1 MIDDNQTKKI
11 LVLGAGIVGI
21 CNALALR
28 EKGFE
33 VTLVDKNEPS
43 DATSYGNAGVI
54 SQWACIPQSMPGLW
68 KKVPKWLFD
77 PNGPL
82 SIRWSYLPRMT
93 PWLIEFLKA
102 GRPERIP
109 AISDAMFNLNRPN
122 LDLYKQLLRG
132 TGEENLI
139 TDCSYLYVSRKP
151 NGLNLNTFEWRL
163 REERGVPFEQI
174 SGDQARD
181 IEPDLSLDIKSAA
194 LIKDQGRTINPGRL
208 GKVLALKAAKL
219 GVSFLKA
226 EIAKIK
232 PSSHGGYDVFTDRG
246 TQTAASVV
254 LTAGVWSAQLLEQL
268 GVRVALEAE
277 RGYHLVF
284 KDPCVNLTHSV
295 LDSDNKFVS
304 SSMEMGMRSAGTAE
318 FAGIDAPPDYR
329 RARVFEKH
337 AKSLFPTLNTESI
350 EEWMGRRPSTPD
362 SVPYIGEVPGF
373 PRLFYGF
380 GHGHL
385 GLTGAPMTA
394 RMVSALVSNEPL
406 NIDMKPYRLDRFDR
420 S

>member
-1 MIDDNQTKKI
+1 M
-11 LVLGAGIVGI
+11 
-21 CNALALR
+21 
-28 EKGFE
+28 
-33 VTLVDKNEPS
+33 S
-43 DATSYGNAGVI
+43 
-54 SQWACIPQSMPGLW
+54 
-68 KKVPKWLFD
+68 
-77 PNGPL
+77 
-82 SIRWSYLPRMT
+82 
-93 PWLIEFLKA
+93 
-102 GRPERIP
+102 
-109 AISDAMFNLNRPN
+109 
-122 LDLYKQLLRG
+122 
-132 TGEENLI
+132 
-139 TDCSYLYVSRKP
+139 
-151 NGLNLNTFEWRL
+151 
-163 REERGVPFEQI
+163 
-174 SGDQARD
+174 
-181 IEPDLSLDIKSAA
+181 
-194 LIKDQGRTINPGRL
+194 
-208 GKVLALKAAKL
+208 
-219 GVSFLKA
+219 
-226 EIAKIK
+226 
-232 PSSHGGYDVFTDRG
+232 
-246 TQTAASVV
+246 
-254 LTAGVWSAQLLEQL
+254 
-268 GVRVALEAE
+268 VALEAE

-284 KDPCVNLTHSV
+284 KDPGVNLTHSV

-337 AKSLFPTLNTESI
+337 AKSLFPTLNTGSI

>member
-1 MIDDNQTKKI
+1 
-11 LVLGAGIVGI
+11 
-21 CNALALR
+21 
-28 EKGFE
+28 
-33 VTLVDKNEPS
+33 
-43 DATSYGNAGVI
+43 
-54 SQWACIPQSMPGLW
+54 
-68 KKVPKWLFD
+68 
-77 PNGPL
+77 
-82 SIRWSYLPRMT
+82 
-93 PWLIEFLKA
+93 
-102 GRPERIP
+102 
-109 AISDAMFNLNRPN
+109 MFNLNRPN

-174 SGDQARD
+174 SGDQSRD

-268 GVRVALEAE
+268 GVSVALEAE

-284 KDPCVNLTHSV
+284 KDPGVNLTHSV

-337 AKSLFPTLNTESI
+337 AKSLFPTLNTGSI

>member
-1 MIDDNQTKKI
+1 MTDDKQNNKV

-33 VTLVDKNEPS
+33 VTLIDKNEPS

-54 SQWACIPQSMPGLW
+54 SPWACIPQSMPGLW
-68 KKVPKWLFD
+68 KKVPKWLLD
-77 PNGPL
+77 PSGPL
-82 SIRWSYLPRMT
+82 SIRWSYLPQMA
-93 PWLIEFLKA
+93 PWLVEFLKS
-102 GRPERIP
+102 GHPKRLP
-109 AISDAMFNLNRPN
+109 AISDAMLTLNRPN
-122 LDLYKQLLRG
+122 LDLYKQLLQG
-132 TGEENLI
+132 TGEDGLI
-139 TDCSYLYVSRKP
+139 KDCYYLYVSRNP
-151 NGLNLNTFEWRL
+151 SGINLTSLEWKL

-174 SGDQARD
+174 SGNEARD
-181 IEPDLSLDIKSAA
+181 LEPDLSPDIQSAAIIKS
-194 LIKDQGRTINPGRL
+194 QGRTLNPGRL
-208 GKVLALKAAKL
+208 GKVLAAKAIGL

-226 EIAKIK
+226 EITKVT
-232 PSSHGGYDVFTDRG
+232 PNEPNGYDVLTDQG
-246 TQTAASVV
+246 TQNANSVV
-254 LTAGVWSAQLLEQL
+254 LTAGVWSANLLKKL
-268 GVRVALEAE
+268 GVRVSLEAE

-284 KDPCVNLTHSV
+284 KEPGVTLTNSV

-329 RARVFEKH
+329 RAHVFKKH
-337 AKSLFPTLNTESI
+337 AKSLFPKLNTNSVD
-350 EEWMGRRPSTPD
+350 EWMGRRPSPPD

-394 RMVSALVSNEPL
+394 RMIAALVSNEPL
-406 NIDMKPYRLDRFDR
+406 NIDMTPYRLDRFNKP
-420 S
+420 